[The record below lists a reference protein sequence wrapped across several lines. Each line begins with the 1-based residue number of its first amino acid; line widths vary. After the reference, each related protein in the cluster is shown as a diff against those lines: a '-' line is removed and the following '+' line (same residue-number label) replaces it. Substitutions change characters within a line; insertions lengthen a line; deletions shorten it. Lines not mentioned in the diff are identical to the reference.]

1 MVSTHTNAMMVALP
15 TSRSFFARPE
25 MATAPSMPTNTQM
38 VTIMVPLT
46 CSQNGRLGSAPV
58 ARFAMKMPVTRM
70 PRTAMPTSNFCR
82 KMMAVMATKM
92 GTTFEMV
99 MTAFT
104 PVTSLMPRDTRNT

>member
-1 MVSTHTNAMMVALP
+1 MVSTHTKAMMVALP

-58 ARFAMKMPVTRM
+58 ARFAMKMPR
-70 PRTAMPTSNFCR
+70 SNFCR